1 MEKILIVGWGFPPN
15 IDGGLDVHV
24 QKLFR
29 HLEETEDI
37 EVSLV
42 LPEERAPDQENII
55 PVETGEGDMRWKAR
69 KMSSQIASIAEDYDI
84 IHTHDW
90 FGAEAGFKS
99 KKYSD
104 TAWISTIHS
113 LASDRSHGGSPEE
126 LEKIAI
132 EEPDALITVSEKLR
146 DKIQEEYGKSPE
158 IIYNGFSKTEK
169 TGKDVKK
176 ELEIQE
182 DMIFFVGRHAQ
193 QKGIEH
199 LIYGFRKYL
208 EDGNEAELVIGG
220 DGHLTESLKDF
231 VDMLGIEEKVHFT
244 GFIPDRELGD
254 YYEAADLFVSP
265 SISEPFGLT
274 ITEALE
280 AGTPVAATS
289 NGVEEI
295 LSPGQII
302 SIEPDSESIKE
313 GIRKGLELEEFTF
326 EDSRTWQDMT
336 DEILEIYSRFK

>member
-69 KMSSQIASIAEDYDI
+69 KMSSQIASIAEDYDL

-158 IIYNGFSKTEK
+158 IIYNGFSKAEK

-176 ELEIQE
+176 ELKIQG

-254 YYEAADLFVSP
+254 YYEAAELFVSP

-302 SIEPDSESIKE
+302 SIEPDSESIME
-313 GIRKGLELEEFTF
+313 GIRKGLELEEFNF
-326 EDSRTWQDMT
+326 EESRTWQDMT